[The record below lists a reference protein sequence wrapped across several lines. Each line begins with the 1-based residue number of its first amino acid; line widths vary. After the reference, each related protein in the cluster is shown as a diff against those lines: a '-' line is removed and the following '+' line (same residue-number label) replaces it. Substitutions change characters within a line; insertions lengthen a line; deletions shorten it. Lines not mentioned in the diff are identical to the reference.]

1 MGPRATSIAK
11 NLLLAWVSRLTGR
24 QAVLLPA
31 HSRDEDAILD
41 LRAPYRVEG
50 PMLSVDIRAPGP
62 GWLRATLLGYVG
74 HFPVHT
80 IWRAPTRSYDGPS
93 ILQLDLDSGTVS
105 LGGAEWGRVPLP
117 LPGRRFCWRLEL
129 TDERGQTRS
138 RTTGHYRAIAGS
150 AIGAGY
156 FAGENYVDHEAE
168 SASDH
173 ADIMAALR
181 RHRAQGPVFEV
192 GCATGGMLAVLG
204 AAGLDA
210 VGIDFSE
217 WAIAR
222 ATERVGAG
230 RAWLCDI
237 ERDPLPAEIKAK
249 GPFGTLVLAAVLE
262 HFRDPFG
269 VLGKLGECARPGTV
283 LVIVTANAHS
293 LSHVLSG
300 PDWEGYFDWT
310 HLGVDQVTV
319 RSLREELPRLGWRV
333 AELTTRLLWDGNAD
347 PTRATLREWWSHDAR
362 FRRLL
367 AERDLGDFITCVA
380 VRE

>member
-1 MGPRATSIAK
+1 MRLRPTTIAK
-11 NLLLAWVSRLTGR
+11 NLLLAWVSRITGR
-24 QAVLLPA
+24 HAVLLPA
-31 HSRDEDAILD
+31 QSRDEASILD
-41 LRAPYRVEG
+41 VRAPYRVDG
-50 PMLSVDIRAPGP
+50 PVLSVEIRDPDP

-80 IWRAPTRSYDGPS
+80 IWASAPREYGGPCA
-93 ILQLDLDSGTVS
+93 LQINLEAGTVS
-105 LGGAEWGRVPLP
+105 LGGEEWGRVPLP

-129 TDERGQTRS
+129 TDGRGETRS
-138 RTTGHYRAIAGS
+138 RLTGHYRAIAGS

-156 FAGENYVDHEAE
+156 FSGENYVDHEAE
-168 SASDH
+168 SAGDH
-173 ADIMAALR
+173 ADILVALE
-181 RHRAQGPVFEV
+181 RHHAREPILEV
-192 GCATGGMLAVLG
+192 GCATGGMLARLG

-217 WAIAR
+217 WAVAR
-222 ATERVGAG
+222 ATERLGPD
-230 RAWLCDI
+230 RAWLCDF
-237 ERDPLPAEIKAK
+237 ERDPLPGEVKSK
-249 GPFGTLVLAAVLE
+249 GPFGAVVLAAVLE

-269 VLGKLGECARPGTV
+269 VLAKLGECSRPGTV
-283 LVIVTANAHS
+283 LVIITANAQS

-333 AELTTRLLWDGNAD
+333 EELTTRLLWDGNAD
-347 PTRATLREWWSHDAR
+347 PTHATLREWWAYDAR

-367 AERDLGDFITCVA
+367 VERELGDFITCVA